1 MQVLQDE
8 KINHFKYVNETFVSV
23 MKYGR
28 IGARMKQL
36 TKLLNKSVKICNYL
50 PLLQYSQGFCS
61 SLAMREQLL

>member
-1 MQVLQDE
+1 MQALQDE
-8 KINHFKYVNETFVSV
+8 KLNHFKYVNEIFVRV

-28 IGARMKQL
+28 VGARMKWL